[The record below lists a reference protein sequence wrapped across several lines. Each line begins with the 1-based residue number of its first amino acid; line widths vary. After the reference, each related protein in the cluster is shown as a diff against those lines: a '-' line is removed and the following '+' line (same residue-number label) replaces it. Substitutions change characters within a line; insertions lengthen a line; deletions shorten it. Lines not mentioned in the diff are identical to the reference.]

1 MIRAAAL
8 AALLAVSWSGGSVR
22 AEQLVTTLS
31 NPNIAIT
38 SNFAGETLS
47 VFGNVEPDPGASR
60 DQIAGP
66 YNVVLVIIGPSV
78 NRVARLKT
86 NKFGLWMNTEQVEF
100 DTFPTFFH
108 VLANDRLERIT
119 THDVLEAER
128 ILPDAQTRIAARP
141 NSLRV
146 ERFGAE
152 LVRLM
157 TEKKLFGINEFGVKF
172 LSTTAYTAQLPLPA
186 DIPNGLF
193 IAQTYLFKD
202 GVLLA
207 KRGDS
212 FAVNKTGFERF
223 ISSSARDYPLLYG
236 LTCVALALLTGW
248 LAGVIFKR

>member
-1 MIRAAAL
+1 VIRAAL
-8 AALLAVSWSGGSVR
+8 LGALLALAGLCTGAR

-60 DQIAGP
+60 NEITGP
-66 YNVVLVIIGPSV
+66 YNIVLVIIGPSA

-86 NKFGLWMNTEQVEF
+86 NKIGLWMNTEQVEF

-108 VLANDRLERIT
+108 VLASDRMEKIT
-119 THDVLEAER
+119 AHDTLEAER
-128 ILPDAQTRIAARP
+128 ILPDAQARVAARS
-141 NSLRV
+141 NSLHV

-157 TEKKLFGINEFGVKF
+157 TEKKLFGINELGVKF

-193 IAQTYLFKD
+193 IAQTYLFKN

-236 LTCVALALLTGW
+236 LTCVALALVTGW
-248 LAGVIFKR
+248 LAGVIFRR